1 MLFVVKQG
9 MLNWPS
15 KEEVIKAG
23 LCYYTDLPSH
33 LSGLQITAQVQNDHQ
48 EGSYNEEKEAEHK
61 KDELSASSSFLF
73 QSFKWG

>member
-33 LSGLQITAQVQNDHQ
+33 LSGLQITAQV
-48 EGSYNEEKEAEHK
+48 
-61 KDELSASSSFLF
+61 
-73 QSFKWG
+73 